1 MDGIYFL
8 YEDKISSS
16 LRDLPTRAHSI
27 ISMHISK
34 KNLKVGYSHVILDHR
49 IITVTTKNIFE
60 KCLCLYS
67 KRYCQNKHRWKDIH
81 FPIKQAKDFIT
92 HFTLLQYSIVIRG
105 GKLRGLVYKT
115 KLIFSNLPFNKGK
128 CILCRFM
135 IIIYSVLPKLS
146 QSIILHK
153 MKVFFWVWNPL
164 FMPCCCFA
172 ASYFG

>member
-1 MDGIYFL
+1 MRVKYDHLIFLANKMFGYALLIALKFEHGFRPFLEGRHLEHLSYFF
-8 YEDKISSS
+8 DKIDLVES
-16 LRDLPTRAHSI
+16 LDVLCNEEKTFPWINSTD
-27 ISMHISK
+27 
-34 KNLKVGYSHVILDHR
+34 NLMEL
-49 IITVTTKNIFE
+49 
-60 KCLCLYS
+60 
-67 KRYCQNKHRWKDIH
+67 
-81 FPIKQAKDFIT
+81 
-92 HFTLLQYSIVIRG
+92 
-105 GKLRGLVYKT
+105 
-115 KLIFSNLPFNKGK
+115 SNEELNKGK